1 MRSVGDDPY
10 DMPGVDKDRLYY
22 VMKPKY
28 SSGSKVYTP
37 VDSKKTVIRKI
48 LTRRQAKALVEKIPE
63 IETLWIENEKQRELS
78 YKEAIRKYDC
88 EEW

>member
-1 MRSVGDDPY
+1 MFETGELVMLGASGVCEVLGTTHM

-37 VDSKKTVIRKI
+37 VDSKSRESSA
-48 LTRRQAKALVEKIPE
+48 TRRPSVNTTAR
-63 IETLWIENEKQRELS
+63 NG
-78 YKEAIRKYDC
+78 
-88 EEW
+88 